1 MQAKL
6 VSESLNEYSSRE
18 HDMPWE
24 NWKEASKYILK
35 ILNKDPDLS
44 LDELVSQCRGWV
56 NNMAEKSRRDF
67 YYAVSRLEKMNEE
80 QLNEKFDNQSD
91 PIEDMGIGGIEP
103 GKLYYEQVQTPFYEW
118 KDLMRKT
125 FLNKIIVGNF
135 QQRVYQQVIDW
146 KDIKKEMQILVK
158 KISIDKDGEIKIISP
173 NDTEYRLL
181 PKGKYR
187 TKEYK
192 NKAV

>member
-24 NWKEASKYILK
+24 TWKEASKYILN
-35 ILNKDPDLS
+35 ILNKNPDLS
-44 LDELVSQCRGWV
+44 LDDLVGQCRGWV
-56 NNMAEKSRRDF
+56 NNMAEKSRREF
-67 YYAVSRLEKMNEE
+67 YYAVSRLERMNEA
-80 QLNEKFDNQSD
+80 FDEHSD
-91 PIEDMGIGGIEP
+91 PIEDLGIGGIEP
-103 GKLYYEQVQTPFYEW
+103 GKLYYQQVQTPFDEW
-118 KDLMRKT
+118 KDLMRST
-125 FLNKIIVGNF
+125 FLNKIIIGNF

-158 KISIDKDGEIKIISP
+158 KISIDKDGEIKILSP

-181 PKGKYR
+181 PKGKYK

-192 NKAV
+192 SKAV

>member
-24 NWKEASKYILK
+24 TWKEASKYILN
-35 ILNKDPDLS
+35 ILNKNPDLS
-44 LDELVSQCRGWV
+44 LDDLVGQCRGWV
-56 NNMAEKSRRDF
+56 NNMAEKSRREF
-67 YYAVSRLEKMNEE
+67 YYAVSRLERMNEA
-80 QLNEKFDNQSD
+80 FDEHSD

-103 GKLYYEQVQTPFYEW
+103 AKLYHETVQAAFDEW

-125 FLNKIIVGNF
+125 FLNKIIIGHF
-135 QQRVYQQVIDW
+135 EQRVYQQTIDW
-146 KDIKKEMQILVK
+146 KEIKKEMQILVT
-158 KISIDKDGEIKIISP
+158 KISISKDGEIKLLSP
-173 NDTEYRLL
+173 NDTEYRLIARE
-181 PKGKYR
+181 KYR